1 MSKSSIDWYVQR
13 VYDIEFAFTQ
23 GVFDNNEYQSRK
35 SEALKEAKEM
45 HKEEIFNAINIV
57 GIKNAIKVNTLLGM
71 IRTFSNLKMGIF
83 KPNENDAQDYYNETY
98 GGNNGRS
105 S

>member
-23 GVFDNNEYQSRK
+23 GVFDNNEYQLRK

-45 HKEEIFNAINIV
+45 EKEQMIEFAHKCSISYRYEIER
-57 GIKNAIKVNTLLGM
+57 K
-71 IRTFSNLKMGIF
+71 
-83 KPNENDAQDYYNETY
+83 YNETY
-98 GGNNGRS
+98 GGNK
-105 S
+105 